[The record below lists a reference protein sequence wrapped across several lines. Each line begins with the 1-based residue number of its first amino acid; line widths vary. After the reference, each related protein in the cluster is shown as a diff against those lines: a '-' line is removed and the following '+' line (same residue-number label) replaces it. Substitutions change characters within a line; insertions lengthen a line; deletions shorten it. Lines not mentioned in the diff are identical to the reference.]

1 MYFNWEPEKHY
12 RIIFEVRDREYWNPI
27 KNWIHRYKL
36 YILCIESTIK
46 SIIGWERLLDM
57 YSNLASIFFLF
68 IHSLHNENVVLS
80 KSNRHKKH
88 TKDNSHFRSL
98 FFFFSSFFVVNIIN
112 VIKFYSLWGTE
123 ESRKSSFKNESSMRL
138 KKWKLQTANNHKNRM
153 EVKHKL
159 N

>member
-1 MYFNWEPEKHY
+1 M
-12 RIIFEVRDREYWNPI
+12 
-27 KNWIHRYKL
+27 
-36 YILCIESTIK
+36 
-46 SIIGWERLLDM
+46 
-57 YSNLASIFFLF
+57 
-68 IHSLHNENVVLS
+68 VLS

-98 FFFFSSFFVVNIIN
+98 SLFSSFFVVNIIN

>member
-1 MYFNWEPEKHY
+1 MYRKHNKIDNWVRKTVGHVQQLGFNFFCSFILFTMKMWYYQNPIGTKSTL
-12 RIIFEVRDREYWNPI
+12 RIIV
-27 KNWIHRYKL
+27 
-36 YILCIESTIK
+36 ILD
-46 SIIGWERLLDM
+46 L
-57 YSNLASIFFLF
+57 
-68 IHSLHNENVVLS
+68 
-80 KSNRHKKH
+80 
-88 TKDNSHFRSL
+88 
-98 FFFFSSFFVVNIIN
+98 FFSSFFVVNIIN